1 MSCITGNNGNINETF
16 IIEPL
21 SITGGSPT
29 LSACTSLYTNQ
40 IISCSGDTTITLG
53 TGIIIFN
60 GPISATS
67 VNTSNYYSGG
77 TNLLDI
83 FSADT
88 YVTGGTLSGNTLELF
103 RNDNA
108 QININLSDL
117 RFSGGTGHCIT
128 DFYVTNIYGC
138 SPITVHDHLIVLS
151 GITLNLPVNDDTLTQ
166 VIVRDSISGE
176 LKYRNVQSILSGV
189 TGDTFVTGGTPNNSA
204 HTYTFTNNSGGTF
217 TVNGLDDIT
226 ITGGT
231 YSAGTVTF
239 INSTGGTFS
248 VTGLS
253 STDTYVTG
261 YTYGNN
267 IFTIKQNQGQPDLSV
282 LFNTVTG
289 LTVNGNLTVT
299 GNTTLNNLSVSAL
312 TATTISATTY
322 LGLPLDIK
330 VTGGT
335 YNNPTGVATFTN
347 NTGGT
352 FNVTGFY
359 TNANDIFVTGGTS
372 NNSAHTYT
380 FTNNTG
386 GTFTVV
392 GLTDITITGGT
403 YSAGTATFSNNTGGT
418 FSVSGFSTTDTFVT
432 GYTYSNNLFTIARNQ
447 GQPNLTALI
456 NTMTGLTVNGNLTV
470 TGNTI
475 FNNLTATTISATTY
489 LNLPIDIRVTGGT
502 YSNGTAIFR
511 NNTGGTFN
519 VSGFF
524 TGATDVFVTGGTT
537 SRVLNN
543 TTLLFKNN
551 TGGTFTVTGIT
562 DVFVTGITINNA
574 TYDLTV
580 GRNDGVNLTTNL
592 GILSTDIKVT
602 GGTYNINTGVVT
614 FTNSTGGTFTVSGFT
629 SGMTDTRV
637 SSFTYNN
644 ANTFTIVDSTGGTF
658 NASFNVVTGLTVN
671 GNLTVTGNTSLK
683 GLTATTISAT
693 TYLNLPIDV
702 RVTGGT
708 PNNTAH
714 TYTFTNNTG
723 GTFNVIGL
731 VDVFVTG
738 GTYSSGTTTFRN
750 NTGGTF
756 TVTGFTG
763 TDTFVTGFTYN
774 NNNLFTI
781 KQNQGQPDLSVLFNT
796 VSGLTVNGSIS
807 GSTFFS
813 GGTNMYN
820 IILSAITEN
829 DIYITGASF
838 SGGTLI
844 LKRRDG
850 VDFYAPFTG
859 NTSGDC
865 ITDLYVSNIYG
876 CSLVTLHNHLIPNI
890 DGSIDLGGELTV
902 TDVNYTGA
910 STTGLTTPW
919 TSTFTG
925 QRFRSINTISGGST
939 VWTSTYRVNTPNLD
953 LGLDSSGNT
962 RIITADSSVIQDD
975 LLFGGTF

>member
-226 ITGGT
+226 I
-231 YSAGTVTF
+231 
-239 INSTGGTFS
+239 
-248 VTGLS
+248 
-253 STDTYVTG
+253 
-261 YTYGNN
+261 
-267 IFTIKQNQGQPDLSV
+267 
-282 LFNTVTG
+282 
-289 LTVNGNLTVT
+289 
-299 GNTTLNNLSVSAL
+299 
-312 TATTISATTY
+312 
-322 LGLPLDIK
+322 
-330 VTGGT
+330 
-335 YNNPTGVATFTN
+335 
-347 NTGGT
+347 
-352 FNVTGFY
+352 
-359 TNANDIFVTGGTS
+359 
-372 NNSAHTYT
+372 
-380 FTNNTG
+380 
-386 GTFTVV
+386 
-392 GLTDITITGGT
+392 
-403 YSAGTATFSNNTGGT
+403 
-418 FSVSGFSTTDTFVT
+418 
-432 GYTYSNNLFTIARNQ
+432 
-447 GQPNLTALI
+447 
-456 NTMTGLTVNGNLTV
+456 
-470 TGNTI
+470 
-475 FNNLTATTISATTY
+475 
-489 LNLPIDIRVTGGT
+489 
-502 YSNGTAIFR
+502 
-511 NNTGGTFN
+511 
-519 VSGFF
+519 
-524 TGATDVFVTGGTT
+524 
-537 SRVLNN
+537 
-543 TTLLFKNN
+543 
-551 TGGTFTVTGIT
+551 
-562 DVFVTGITINNA
+562 
-574 TYDLTV
+574 
-580 GRNDGVNLTTNL
+580 
-592 GILSTDIKVT
+592 
-602 GGTYNINTGVVT
+602 
-614 FTNSTGGTFTVSGFT
+614 
-629 SGMTDTRV
+629 
-637 SSFTYNN
+637 
-644 ANTFTIVDSTGGTF
+644 
-658 NASFNVVTGLTVN
+658 
-671 GNLTVTGNTSLK
+671 
-683 GLTATTISAT
+683 
-693 TYLNLPIDV
+693 
-702 RVTGGT
+702 
-708 PNNTAH
+708 
-714 TYTFTNNTG
+714 
-723 GTFNVIGL
+723 
-731 VDVFVTG
+731 TG

>member
-83 FSADT
+83 FSANT

-189 TGDTFVTGGTPNNSA
+189 TGDTFVTGGTPDNSA

-217 TVNGLDDIT
+217 TVYGLADIT

-239 INSTGGTFS
+239 INSTGGTFTI
-248 VTGLS
+248 TGLS

-267 IFTIKQNQGQPDLSV
+267 VFTIKQNQGQPDLSV
-282 LFNTVTG
+282 LFNTVSG
-289 LTVNGNLTVT
+289 LTINGNLTVT
-299 GNTTLNNLSVSAL
+299 GNTTVNNLSVSAL

-322 LGLPLDIK
+322 LNLPIDVR

-335 YNNPTGVATFTN
+335 YNNPTGTATFTN

-359 TNANDIFVTGGTS
+359 TNANDIFVTGGTP

-403 YSAGTATFSNNTGGT
+403 YSAGTATFS
-418 FSVSGFSTTDTFVT
+418 
-432 GYTYSNNLFTIARNQ
+432 
-447 GQPNLTALI
+447 
-456 NTMTGLTVNGNLTV
+456 
-470 TGNTI
+470 
-475 FNNLTATTISATTY
+475 
-489 LNLPIDIRVTGGT
+489 
-502 YSNGTAIFR
+502 